1 MLRKLPAGA
10 SNSGAIN
17 VCFGNVETESSRR
30 LEELRLGDNFEVI
43 DENRY

>member
-10 SNSGAIN
+10 SSSGAIN
-17 VCFGNVETESSRR
+17 IWFGNVESGSSRR

-43 DENRY
+43 DKNRY